1 MSSVSLLKLNNIRD
15 RKGARHC
22 RKTLGRGIGSG
33 KGKTSG
39 RGGKGQTARSG
50 VIIGGFEGGQTPIY
64 RRMPKRGFNHAHLN
78 RTYELDF
85 HKINRII
92 KNGLLPEDKI
102 INKELLVK
110 IGYMPKY
117 IKRIKLIA
125 NGNLEQSVNVCVC
138 KATSKAKEI
147 IKSSGS
153 TLKECRATEYEVVQ
167 EENK

>member
-1 MSSVSLLKLNNIRD
+1 MSSELLKLNNIRD

-22 RKTLGRGIGSG
+22 RKTVGRGMGSG

-50 VIIGGFEGGQTPIY
+50 VSIGGFEGGQTPIY

-85 HKINRII
+85 NKINRII
-92 KNGLLPEDKI
+92 KNGLLPEDKT
-102 INKELLVK
+102 INKDLLVK

-117 IKRIKLIA
+117 INHINLIA
-125 NGNLEQSVNVCVC
+125 NGTLDQSINVCVC
-138 KATSKAKEI
+138 KATKKAKEI
-147 IKSSGS
+147 LKASGS
-153 TLKECRATEYEVVQ
+153 TLKECRATACEVTSQ
-167 EENK
+167 EK

>member
-1 MSSVSLLKLNNIRD
+1 MSETLLKLNNIRD

-50 VIIGGFEGGQTPIY
+50 VSLGGFEGGQTPIY

-85 HKINRII
+85 NKINRII
-92 KNGLLPEDKI
+92 KNGLLPEDKT

-117 IKRIKLIA
+117 IKHINLIA
-125 NGNLEQSVNVCVC
+125 NGTLDQSVNVCVC

-147 IKSSGS
+147 LKASGS
-153 TLKECRATEYEVVQ
+153 TLKECRATTECKVAS
-167 EENK
+167 EEK

>member
-1 MSSVSLLKLNNIRD
+1 MSSELLKLNNIRD

-22 RKTLGRGIGSG
+22 RKTIGRGIGSG

-50 VIIGGFEGGQTPIY
+50 VSIGGFEGGQTPIY

-85 HKINRII
+85 NKINRII
-92 KNGLLPEDKI
+92 KNGLLPEDKT
-102 INKELLVK
+102 INKDLLVK

-117 IKRIKLIA
+117 IKHINLIA
-125 NGNLEQSVNVCVC
+125 NGNLDQSINVCVC
-138 KATSKAKEI
+138 KATKKAKEI
-147 IKSSGS
+147 LKSSGS
-153 TLKECRATEYEVVQ
+153 TLKECRATACAVTSGKE
-167 EENK
+167 